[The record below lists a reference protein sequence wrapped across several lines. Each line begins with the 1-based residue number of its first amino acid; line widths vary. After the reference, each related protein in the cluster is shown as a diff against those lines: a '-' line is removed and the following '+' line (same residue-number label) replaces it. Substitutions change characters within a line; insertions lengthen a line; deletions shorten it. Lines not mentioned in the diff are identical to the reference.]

1 VSAGLAQPW
10 SAWAARRPEF
20 HGSHLNSAAAGRNSS
35 AVLQAVADH
44 ALLEAQVGAYVAEE
58 AAQPVLEAGRAQLAD
73 LLGVPADGVAFV
85 EHASAGLAAVLAAWP
100 LREGAAVGVV
110 ASEWGPNLEA
120 LTARGLSLI
129 ELPTDGDG
137 VLDLDALQRILA
149 SSPPAVV
156 HLTQVAAHR
165 GLVQPVADAAA
176 LCCAAG
182 VPLWVDAA
190 QALGHVD
197 TASGADVLYTT
208 GRKWMCAPR
217 GVGVLAVAQRWWDAL
232 RVKGSAMAPAQWPV
246 VRHLESH
253 DAHIAGRV
261 GLCTAL
267 HEHIRSGP
275 ATVWRRLDE
284 VGRLTR
290 DTLADLPGWQVVAA
304 RDGSGAITA
313 LRPTAGQDVQ
323 AVSATLL
330 AHDRILTTASLPS
343 RAPREMTTPLL
354 RIAPHVD
361 CTSGQLAALRGA
373 LSSAGK

>member
-1 VSAGLAQPW
+1 
-10 SAWAARRPEF
+10 
-20 HGSHLNSAAAGRNSS
+20 
-35 AVLQAVADH
+35 VLQAVADH

-100 LREGAAVGVV
+100 LPEDAAVGVV

-120 LTARGLSLI
+120 FAARGLSII

-137 VLDLDALQRILA
+137 VLDLHALPRILA
-149 SSPPAVV
+149 SAPPAVV
-156 HLTQVAAHR
+156 HLTHVAAHR
-165 GLVQPVADAAA
+165 GLVQPVTDAAE
-176 LCCAAG
+176 LCRAAG

-190 QALGHVD
+190 QALAHVD
-197 TASGADVLYTT
+197 TASGADVLYAT
-208 GRKWMCAPR
+208 GRKWLCAPR
-217 GVGVLAVAQRWWDAL
+217 GVGVLAVAEQWWDAL
-232 RVKGSAMAPAQWPV
+232 RVTDSAMAPAHWPT

-253 DAHIAGRV
+253 DAHIAGRM

-267 HEHIRSGP
+267 GEYVADGP
-275 ATVWRRLDE
+275 AAVWQRLDE

-304 RDGSGAITA
+304 RTGSGAITA

-323 AVSATLL
+323 VVCANLL
-330 AHDRILTTASLPS
+330 AHQGILTTASLPA

-361 CTSGQLAALRGA
+361 CASDQLMALRAAL
-373 LSSAGK
+373 S